1 MKYKFSNE
9 KIKYILDELGEE
21 YKSLLIEKSLD
32 NIGNVDVDNINLSEL
47 IELDIAI
54 KKTLKT
60 SKREQKRKRMFAS
73 TALLGSIYFMLG
85 GVMLILSLYRTTMYS
100 SRIPSDL
107 FVIVIFMGMLIFLL
121 SVYASVFSDLKRGKS
136 SNKDINPYALF
147 NSWKEIEALITQ
159 LTPDEYHKGPRTM
172 VEYLSTNRM
181 ISLEDKK
188 QILELLQ
195 IRNNIA
201 HNSEDNLKM
210 SKEEILQ
217 KITIADKIINDLSK
231 LI

>member
-54 KKTLKT
+54 KKPLKT
-60 SKREQKRKRMFAS
+60 SKREQKRKRMFAL
-73 TALLGSIYFMLG
+73 TALLGLIYFMFG
-85 GVMLILSLYRTTMYS
+85 GVMLILSLYRTTKY

-121 SVYASVFSDLKRGKS
+121 SVYASVFSDWKRGKS

-188 QILELLQ
+188 QILELLR
-195 IRNNIA
+195 IRNIIV
-201 HNSEDNLKM
+201 HRSEDNLKM

-217 KITIADKIINDLSK
+217 KITIAEKIINDLSK

>member
-54 KKTLKT
+54 KKPLKT

-73 TALLGSIYFMLG
+73 TALLGLIYFMLG
-85 GVMLILSLYRTTMYS
+85 GVMLILSLYRTTKY
-100 SRIPSDL
+100 SRIPSNL

-136 SNKDINPYALF
+136 SNKNINPYALF
-147 NSWKEIEALITQ
+147 NSWKEIEVLITQ

-201 HNSEDNLKM
+201 HSSEDNLKM

>member
-54 KKTLKT
+54 KKPLKT
-60 SKREQKRKRMFAS
+60 SKREQKRKRMFAL
-73 TALLGSIYFMLG
+73 TALLGLIYFMFG

-100 SRIPSDL
+100 RIPSDSL
-107 FVIVIFMGMLIFLL
+107 VIVNFMGMLIFLL

-188 QILELLQ
+188 QILELLR
-195 IRNNIA
+195 IRNDIA
-201 HNSEDNLKM
+201 HSSEDNLKM

>member
-54 KKTLKT
+54 KKPLKT

-73 TALLGSIYFMLG
+73 TALLGLIYFMFG
-85 GVMLILSLYRTTMYS
+85 GVMLILSLYRTTKY
-100 SRIPSDL
+100 SRIPSNL

-136 SNKDINPYALF
+136 SNKNINPYALF
-147 NSWKEIEALITQ
+147 NSWKEIEVLITQ

>member
-54 KKTLKT
+54 KKPLKT
-60 SKREQKRKRMFAS
+60 SKREQKRKRMFAL
-73 TALLGSIYFMLG
+73 TALLGLIYFMFG

-100 SRIPSDL
+100 RIPSEF

-121 SVYASVFSDLKRGKS
+121 SVYASVFSDWKRGKS
-136 SNKDINPYALF
+136 SNKDITPYALF

-181 ISLEDKK
+181 ISFEEKK

-195 IRNNIA
+195 IRNNIV
-201 HNSEDNLKM
+201 HSSEDNLKM

-217 KITIADKIINDLSK
+217 KITMADKIINNLSK